1 MDDTLLVKNLVAKSA
16 PDGLIDCKSVLTE
29 LRDYWNHGVLP
40 YGLIILV
47 NPKDYEFTNEP
58 SDQEPAIYGWTSNQ
72 GLCVLRRYDIQN
84 AIRHEFGHM
93 VGLSFHHQGCAM
105 DWNCSVHKFCANC
118 VKDIN
123 EIWELND
130 NSACGAGGSIEPGA

>member
-1 MDDTLLVKNLVAKSA
+1 MKRRGFTIPGFKYREWEQAGKAYTYATKGVA
-16 PDGLIDCKSVLTE
+16 LTNIE
-29 LRDYWNHGVLP
+29 
-40 YGLIILV
+40 
-47 NPKDYEFTNEP
+47 NPKDYEFANES

-72 GLCVLRRYDIQN
+72 GLCVLRRFDIQN

-93 VGLSFHHQGCAM
+93 VGLGFHHQDCAM

-123 EIWELND
+123 EIWELDD
-130 NSACGAGGSIEPGA
+130 NSACGAGGSIKPGA